1 MKTYKQYKKDK
12 KSILINQLGDDEFTE
27 QEEYF
32 LELIHLDDLEI
43 KFNFAISGYKNIIYY
58 FYDNKCLIEN
68 DKNIKIGVNKEL
80 IFDKIANNIH
90 YNVYNA
96 YTLTYNTIEILIE
109 KYFDL
114 DNINLS
120 NLFDYHIYEIEN
132 ILTN

>member
-1 MKTYKQYKKDK
+1 M
-12 KSILINQLGDDEFTE
+12 
-27 QEEYF
+27 
-32 LELIHLDDLEI
+32 
-43 KFNFAISGYKNIIYY
+43 IYY

-90 YNVYNA
+90 YNVYNL
-96 YTLTYNTIEILIE
+96 YTLTHNTIEILIE

-120 NLFDYHIYEIEN
+120 NLLDYHIYEIEN
-132 ILTN
+132 ILTT